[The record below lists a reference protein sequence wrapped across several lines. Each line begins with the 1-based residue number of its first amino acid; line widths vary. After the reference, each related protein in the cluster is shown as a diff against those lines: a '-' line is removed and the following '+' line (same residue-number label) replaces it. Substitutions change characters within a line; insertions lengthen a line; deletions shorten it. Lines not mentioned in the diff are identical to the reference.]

1 MEIIFVLAYLLLL
14 IGTII
19 VPINNI
25 KSNFL
30 YRSIFGI
37 IVTFGINI
45 IISIITY
52 LLGIKCSV
60 ELLSGMY
67 FFLLIPIIYKILKE
81 KRIQLLYISLQDI
94 IFGILSGILIITIMI
109 KQYGMPLNIKYE
121 TTDASTH
128 FSAAISFMN
137 DETLLLKDNS
147 KLGEEFG
154 FDKLMFGSYVNTG
167 IFISTFSNFLPQME
181 LYKLYIIFDMIILWL
196 SIFMF
201 YIMLNSKEILKRKI
215 IIWIFSFIYFLSYPL
230 NSVLMGSAYLTLSL
244 LLVTAILVVFI
255 NKQKMNSSLFN
266 FLIFVLN
273 TALINTYMLFAVI
286 ALISEVIYI
295 AFKHKKIK
303 TCIIILLPVFSLLLY
318 SNNFAEKVQ
327 IIQNEGPMYKKYY
340 SNFMIFVPLII
351 TQFYKDIKNKKFLNI
366 ENIFLLVNLI
376 IIVGAYILKQKGII
390 SSYYCLKYYY
400 TLWIFTTFIASKM
413 LLELSNYRVALSIL
427 LAIVILITISIFNM
441 DYTYSEEELMED
453 ITKESVFSVGDGFY
467 NNINIISNKRYILNE
482 EELKVINKVN
492 EIGIDEFCILGG
504 EGQIRWVCAMLNK
517 YEDSNISIED
527 LADKYLICFKRATYM
542 HRNINKLK
550 EKYEFIYENKY
561 GGIMKKYE

>member
-327 IIQNEGPMYKKYY
+327 IIQNEGPMYKNYY

>member
-94 IFGILSGILIITIMI
+94 IFGILSGILIIIIMI

-327 IIQNEGPMYKKYY
+327 IIQNEGPMYKNYY

-400 TLWIFTTFIASKM
+400 TLWIFTIFIASKM

-504 EGQIRWVCAMLNK
+504 EGQIRWVYAILNQ
-517 YEDSNISIED
+517 YGDSNIYVED
-527 LADKYLICFKRATYM
+527 LDNKYLICFKRATYM

-561 GGIMKKYE
+561 GGIMKIYE